1 MFSNTPRASFLIL
14 PAKFLTYFKIT
25 KVPKVKNIIT
35 VFRDEYDTLL
45 AQLKGYKVESKGFF

>member
-1 MFSNTPRASFLIL
+1 MFSNTPRASCLIL

-45 AQLKGYKVESKGFF
+45 VDITV